1 MLRISCV
8 LCLIAVIVGCRDY
21 ESPTAAIQGSVTS
34 DPSAIPY
41 ETIDLGTLG
50 GALSAATDV
59 NNAGQV
65 VGWSQDA
72 SGVSHAFL
80 LGGRR
85 PARPGH
91 R

>member
-59 NNAGQV
+59 NNGGQV